1 MGERGGESLVKY
13 VFALFLTLV
22 LLSGSA
28 IPVFASEPV
37 PVAPEPT
44 AEGPCELESI
54 PEMAFQSEVGPD
66 KVYFPQTGHHL
77 GNDFLDYWRNN
88 GGIFRFGYPLTEEI
102 AEDGRTVQY
111 FERAVF
117 EHHPD
122 NAAEWRILLR
132 RLGADQ
138 TSHRRDEQPFQRV
151 SASDDTNT
159 RFFEPT
165 GHRLSHGFKTYW
177 EQNGALR
184 IFGYPITEEFTENDR
199 TVQYF
204 ERARFEWHPEHRG
217 TPYEIL
223 LGHLGRQAARDTGV
237 DTSPVDRISGV
248 DNYHP
253 NLWYTPAPPPPAPPA
268 VQAPAGAPTHLA
280 KWIQVDLTNQRV
292 RAWEYNRVV
301 FTSTAA
307 TGRPA
312 VPTLTGT
319 FRTYMHL
326 RYGDMAGWT
335 PDRGSYSLTNVPYIM
350 YYDRGY
356 AIHGTYWHQNFGTPQ
371 SAGCVN
377 LPTANA
383 GWIYNWAPV
392 GTTVYIHGRTPGT

>member
-1 MGERGGESLVKY
+1 MHRL
-13 VFALFLTLV
+13 FALIIALILV
-22 LLSGSA
+22 GTSA
-28 IPVFASEPV
+28 LPVFASETDF
-37 PVAPEPT
+37 ADENPT
-44 AEGPCELESI
+44 AEGPCELESYG
-54 PEMAFQSEVGPD
+54 EMAFQSEVGPD

-77 GNDFLDYWRNN
+77 ADDFLDYWRNN
-88 GGIFRFGYPLTEEI
+88 GGLYQFGYPLTEEI
-102 AEDGRTVQY
+102 TEDGRTVQY

-117 EHHPD
+117 EYHADHSP
-122 NAAEWRILLR
+122 EWRVLLR

-138 TSHRRDEQPFQRV
+138 TRDRRDEAGFQPV
-151 SASDDTNT
+151 SGRDDNAT
-159 RFFEPT
+159 RFFPQT
-165 GHRLSHGFKTYW
+165 NHRLSHGFKTYW
-177 EQNGALR
+177 EQNGGLR
-184 IFGYPITEEFTENDR
+184 IFGYPISEEFTEDDR

-217 TPYEIL
+217 TRYEIL
-223 LGHLGRQAARDTGV
+223 LGHLGRVAAQEAGV

-253 NLWYTPAPPPPAPPA
+253 DLWYVPAPPPPPAPTVRP
-268 VQAPAGAPTHLA
+268 PAGAPSNA
-280 KWIQVDLTNQRV
+280 SKWIEVDLTNQRV
-292 RAWEYNRVV
+292 RAWERDRVV

-312 VPTLTGT
+312 VPTLRGT

-377 LPTANA
+377 LPTSNA

-392 GTTVYIHGRTPGT
+392 GTLVYVHGRTPGT

>member
-1 MGERGGESLVKY
+1 MRRMFAIILALMLLVGS
-13 VFALFLTLV
+13 V
-22 LLSGSA
+22 L
-28 IPVFASEPV
+28 PVLASESTLDDN
-37 PVAPEPT
+37 PT
-44 AEGPCELESI
+44 AEGPCVLESVPDI
-54 PEMAFQSEVGPD
+54 AFQSEVGPD
-66 KVYFPQTGHHL
+66 RVYFPQTGHHL
-77 GNDFLDYWRNN
+77 GGRFLTYWRAN
-88 GGIFRFGYPLTEEI
+88 GGLYQFGYPLTEEKT
-102 AEDGRTVQY
+102 ESGLTVQY

-117 EHHPD
+117 EYHSG
-122 NAAEWRILLR
+122 NAPEWRVLQR

-138 TSHRRDEQPFQRV
+138 TANRSSEQPFMRV
-151 SASDDTNT
+151 SASDDGNT
-159 RFFEPT
+159 RYFQAT

-177 EQNGALR
+177 ERNGGLR
-184 IFGYPITEEFTENDR
+184 IFGYPISEEFTENDR

-217 TPYEIL
+217 TRYEIL
-223 LGHLGRQAARDTGV
+223 LGHLGRQAARDGGV
-237 DTSPVDRISGV
+237 DTSPVQRIAGV
-248 DNYHP
+248 QDYHP
-253 NLWYTPAPPPPAPPA
+253 NLWYVPPPPPPPAPA
-268 VQAPAGAPTHLA
+268 VQPPAGAPTHVA

-292 RAWEYNRVV
+292 RAWEYDRVV
-301 FTSTAA
+301 YSTIAA

-319 FRTYMHL
+319 FRTYLHL
-326 RYGDMAGWT
+326 RYGNMAGWT
-335 PDRGSYSLTNVPYIM
+335 PDRGSYNLANVPYIM

-377 LPTANA
+377 LPTADA

>member
-1 MGERGGESLVKY
+1 MRRILAIFIALIIVAGSSLP
-13 VFALFLTLV
+13 AL
-22 LLSGSA
+22 
-28 IPVFASEPV
+28 ASEPAFEGMD
-37 PVAPEPT
+37 PS
-44 AEGPCELESI
+44 AEGPCVLESI

-66 KVYFPQTGHHL
+66 QVYFPQTGHHL
-77 GNDFLDYWRNN
+77 GDDFLDYWRNN
-88 GGIFRFGYPLTEEI
+88 GGLYQFGYPLTEEI
-102 AEDGRTVQY
+102 TEDGLTVQY

-117 EHHPD
+117 EFHADHVP
-122 NAAEWRILLR
+122 EWRVLLR

-138 TSHRRDEQPFQRV
+138 TRERRDEQPFQRV
-151 SASDDTNT
+151 SAADDDNT

-177 EQNGALR
+177 EQNGGLR
-184 IFGYPITEEFTENDR
+184 IFGYPISEEFTEDDR

-217 TPYEIL
+217 TQFEIL
-223 LGHLGRQAARDTGV
+223 LGHLGRQAASEAGV
-237 DTSPVDRISGV
+237 DTSPVERISGV
-248 DNYHP
+248 DEYHP
-253 NLWYTPAPPPPAPPA
+253 DLWYVPAPPA
-268 VQAPAGAPTHLA
+268 PTPPAVQPPAGAPTHVS

-301 FTSTAA
+301 YSTIAS

-312 VPTLTGT
+312 TPTLPGT
-319 FRTYMHL
+319 FRTYLHL
-326 RYGDMAGWT
+326 RYGNMSGWT
-335 PDRGSYSLTNVPYIM
+335 PDRGSYSLSNVPYIM

-356 AIHGTYWHQNFGTPQ
+356 GIHGTYWHSNFGTPQ

-377 LPTANA
+377 LPTPDA

-392 GTTVYIHGRTPGT
+392 GTTVYIHY